1 MIIELDDYHFLDSDR
16 ITRPNPVML
25 EVGAFS
31 GDLAFE
37 FLRNYPAGRVIV
49 YEADATNFA
58 SLRKSVNED
67 SRITLHYA
75 ALAGRNGTIHFNTYM
90 DRAANSLFDRNCDD
104 ELLRRRYVVPCTTL
118 AAALEVN
125 RLADLDFLLLNCEGG
140 ELFALDELA
149 GPLADVRDTIS
160 QVCVSFHC
168 LHSRMYPVA
177 RRDALLTR
185 LQQWFTL
192 HLGNMEWE
200 YFLLTKRNY
209 DT

>member
-49 YEADATNFA
+49 YEADTVNFV
-58 SLRKSVNED
+58 SLQKSVWDD
-67 SRITLHYA
+67 SRITLHHA
-75 ALAGRNGTIHFNTYM
+75 ALAGRTGTIRFNRYA
-90 DRAANSLFDRNCDD
+90 DRAANSIFDRACDN
-104 ELLRRRYVVPCTTL
+104 ETLRRREVVTCTTL

-140 ELFALDELA
+140 ELFALDELIA
-149 GPLADVRDTIS
+149 NPDVRDTIS

-168 LHSRMYPVA
+168 LHSKMYPVS
-177 RRDALLTR
+177 RRDLLLTS